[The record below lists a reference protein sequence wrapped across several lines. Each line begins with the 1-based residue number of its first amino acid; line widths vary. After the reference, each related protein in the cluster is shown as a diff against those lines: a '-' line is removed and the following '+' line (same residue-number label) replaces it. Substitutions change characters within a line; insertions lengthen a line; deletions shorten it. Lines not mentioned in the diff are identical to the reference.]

1 MLHLNIFDLDM
12 SEYVLLGSTAIGI
25 LSGAI
30 GAYLAINYGLKKAK
44 AELPNMLLEAFDI
57 LGKETAQNKDLQATF
72 YNIGLLIGNGAK
84 QGIGLSPQGKGQ
96 KGLMGLI
103 TQFAPMFFKNMTGNS
118 QDAGSTATDSG
129 NQFGLG

>member
-1 MLHLNIFDLDM
+1 M
-12 SEYVLLGSTAIGI
+12 SEYVLIASSVIGI

-30 GAYLAINYGLKKAK
+30 GGYVAINYGLRKAK
-44 AELPNMLLEAFDI
+44 AEIPDIILQGFDI

-84 QGIGLSPQGKGQ
+84 QGIGFAPAGKSQ

-103 TQFAPMFFKNMTGNS
+103 TQFAPMFFKGMNPQQGTETTTETPQNP
-118 QDAGSTATDSG
+118 
-129 NQFGLG
+129 FGLQ